1 MVYRAGDVELV
12 EKRVAVL
19 GYRGGEH
26 DDFVNLAN
34 PFEEGVNT
42 GALDDIDIMVLAF
55 DFDRDSKVS
64 LVEDLSSDVSV
75 GSERGDVK
83 TNVP

>member
-19 GYRGGEH
+19 GYRGGED
-26 DDFVNLAN
+26 DDFVDFAD

-75 GSERGDVK
+75 GS
-83 TNVP
+83 

>member
-75 GSERGDVK
+75 GS
-83 TNVP
+83 